1 MPRWTGMGTFRIV
14 DSALAKRAVQC
25 PLNAFG
31 ATQPPERLAQGAT
44 STPRQCAHALLP
56 KVQTQHSCGWWA
68 PSSCVAGASSRQGRG
83 GVEVPSRLR
92 HGVSLY
98 RLLGGSCVKGPRRLP
113 DIVNLSISNDS
124 CHGKP
129 TTDRPSTS
137 HPKNSL
143 NLQHRRT
150 SSFLYTTQLSGSS
163 LPRTNRILVS
173 VSVSTSIHEIG
184 LRATK
189 LYDSL
194 TTPIPTAKM
203 SSTQAMSDA
212 QVRRYPAANF
222 GLAGVCSS
230 RPRDSISPQ
239 PPFLMAAVDEPC
251 SPKPTT
257 YLTTTQP
264 TIWLTATANS

>member
-1 MPRWTGMGTFRIV
+1 MRSRAAPQSSNAAQLWLVGSVIMCGWSIQSPRPWRGRATG
-14 DSALAKRAVQC
+14 AK
-25 PLNAFG
+25 P
-31 ATQPPERLAQGAT
+31 T
-44 STPRQCAHALLP
+44 STWSQ
-56 KVQTQHSCGWWA
+56 S
-68 PSSCVAGASSRQGRG
+68 
-83 GVEVPSRLR
+83 
-92 HGVSLY
+92 VSLA
-98 RLLGGSCVKGPRRLP
+98 RGSCVKGPRRLP

-173 VSVSTSIHEIG
+173 VSTSIHEIG
-184 LRATK
+184 LRATR

-239 PPFLMAAVDEPC
+239 TPFLMAAVDEPC

-264 TIWLTATANS
+264 TIWLTVTANS